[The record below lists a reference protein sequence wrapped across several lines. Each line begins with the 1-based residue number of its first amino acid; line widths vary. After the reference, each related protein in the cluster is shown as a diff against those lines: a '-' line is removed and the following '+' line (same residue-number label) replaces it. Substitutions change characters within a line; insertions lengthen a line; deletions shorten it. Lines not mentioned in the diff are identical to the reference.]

1 MPRFYLI
8 FIKRVPIFKG
18 QMKRFFIILFL
29 ISVSS
34 LYALTDDIFADNQT
48 MQDALIAN
56 IKTVQAPV
64 LVGDYILFT
73 ASGSARHTGIV
84 FDFENYRHIH
94 SFRRLVRRAPD
105 EDEKEKDT
113 GILFYIMKIPEN
125 IRLIKYRLV
134 IDGLWTADPA
144 NPDGEF
150 CEAVNL
156 NVSKFFIDRPLK
168 IHSSPRTDS
177 SVRFVYRGES
187 GQKIRVGGTFT
198 NWDSFIYELQEVRP
212 GFYELEVWLPK
223 GEHYY
228 TYYKGMT
235 AFTDD
240 TNPERVYTSDGR
252 IASVLHVH

>member
-1 MPRFYLI
+1 
-8 FIKRVPIFKG
+8 
-18 QMKRFFIILFL
+18 MKRFFIMLFV
-29 ISVSS
+29 ISLSRV
-34 LYALTDDIFADNQT
+34 YALDYDMFADNQT

-56 IKTVQAPV
+56 IKRVQAPV

-73 ASGSARHTGIV
+73 ASGAARHTGIV

-94 SFRRLVRRAPD
+94 SFRRLIRQDSD
-105 EDEKEKDT
+105 EDEKAKDT
-113 GILFYIMKIPEN
+113 GILFYIMKIPQD

-144 NPDGEF
+144 NPESEF
-150 CEAVNL
+150 SEVLNL
-156 NVSKFFIDRPLK
+156 QVSKFFIDRP
-168 IHSSPRTDS
+168 IEAHSAVTNGAT
-177 SVRFVYRGES
+177 VCFVYEGES

-212 GFYELEVWLPK
+212 GFYRLEIPLPK

-228 TYYKGMT
+228 SYYKGMS
-235 AFTDD
+235 AFADD

-252 IASVLHVH
+252 MASVIRVR

>member
-1 MPRFYLI
+1 
-8 FIKRVPIFKG
+8 
-18 QMKRFFIILFL
+18 MKRFFIMLFV
-29 ISVSS
+29 ISLSS
-34 LYALTDDIFADNQT
+34 VYALEYDMFADNQT
-48 MQDALIAN
+48 MQDVLIAN
-56 IKTVQAPV
+56 IKTVQAPI

-73 ASGSARHTGIV
+73 ASGTARHTGIA

-94 SFRRLVRRAPD
+94 SFRRLVRRDPD
-105 EDEKEKDT
+105 EDEKAKDT
-113 GILFYIMKIPEN
+113 GILFYIMKIPQD

-144 NPDGEF
+144 NPESEF
-150 CEAVNL
+150 SESVNL
-156 NVSKFFIDRPLK
+156 EVSKFFINKPID

-177 SVRFVYRGES
+177 PVRFVYQGES

-212 GFYELEVWLPK
+212 GFYELEVCLPK

-228 TYYKGMT
+228 TYYRGMS

-252 IASVLHVH
+252 IASVLRVP